1 VAVDGGSDVSSDSP
15 REPGD
20 LDSPRAPT
28 VIELAGVSQWFGSQ
42 VVLRDISL
50 SVSEGETLVIIGESG
65 CGKSVTLKLMMA
77 LLEASRG
84 RVLWRGR
91 PVKDRRE
98 SELLKERLR
107 FGFLFQGA
115 ALFDSM
121 PVYDNVAFG
130 LRQNTDLS
138 EQRIRAIV
146 QDRLKEVGL
155 QPGVCERKPADLSG
169 GMKKRVALAR
179 ALAMEPE
186 VMFYDEPTTGLDPV
200 MSDVINELI
209 LRTHE
214 RGNVTSIVVT
224 HDMRTVERVANRV
237 VMLAPLA
244 QLATGESQILFEG
257 TAQEAMSSSDPRVDQ
272 FVYGK
277 AGERIE
283 ELSH

>member
-1 VAVDGGSDVSSDSP
+1 MEPADEQRIEAAPAVP
-15 REPGD
+15 P
-20 LDSPRAPT
+20 
-28 VIELAGVSQWFGSQ
+28 VIEMAGVSQWFGSQ
-42 VVLRDISL
+42 MVLRDISL
-50 SVSEGETLVIIGESG
+50 SINEGETLVIIGESG

-77 LLEASRG
+77 LIEPSRG
-84 RVLWRGR
+84 RLSWRGR
-91 PVKDRRE
+91 SLKNRRE
-98 SELLKERLR
+98 SELAKERLR

-121 PVYDNVAFG
+121 SVYDNVAFG

-146 QDRLKEVGL
+146 QDRIKEVGL
-155 QPGVCERKPADLSG
+155 KPGVCERKPADLSG

-209 LRTHE
+209 LRTHD
-214 RGNVTSIVVT
+214 RGHVTSIVVT
-224 HDMRTVERVANRV
+224 HDMRTVDRVADRV
-237 VMLAPLA
+237 VMLCPVA
-244 QLATGESQILFEG
+244 QVPENESQILFEG
-257 TAQEAMSSSDPRVDQ
+257 TAAELMASTDPRVDQ

-283 ELSH
+283 ELSN

>member
-1 VAVDGGSDVSSDSP
+1 MEPADEQRIEAAPAVP
-15 REPGD
+15 P
-20 LDSPRAPT
+20 
-28 VIELAGVSQWFGSQ
+28 VIEMAGVSQWFGSQ
-42 VVLRDISL
+42 MVLRDISL
-50 SVSEGETLVIIGESG
+50 SINEGETLVIIGESG

-77 LLEASRG
+77 LIEPSRG
-84 RVLWRGR
+84 RLSWRGR
-91 PVKDRRE
+91 SLKNRRE
-98 SELLKERLR
+98 SELAKERLR

-121 PVYDNVAFG
+121 SVYDNVAFG

-146 QDRLKEVGL
+146 QDRIKEVGL
-155 QPGVCERKPADLSG
+155 KPGVCERKPADLSG

-209 LRTHE
+209 LRTHD
-214 RGNVTSIVVT
+214 RGHVTSIVVT
-224 HDMRTVERVANRV
+224 HDMRTVERVADRV
-237 VMLAPLA
+237 VMLCPVA
-244 QLATGESQILFEG
+244 QVPENESQILFEG
-257 TAQEAMSSSDPRVDQ
+257 TAAELMASTDPRVDQ

-283 ELSH
+283 ELSN

>member
-1 VAVDGGSDVSSDSP
+1 MDPADEQGIEAGP
-15 REPGD
+15 A
-20 LDSPRAPT
+20 APP
-28 VIELAGVSQWFGSQ
+28 VIEMAGVSQWFGSQ
-42 VVLRDISL
+42 LVLRDISL
-50 SVSEGETLVIIGESG
+50 SINEGETLVIIGESG

-77 LLEASRG
+77 LIEPSRG
-84 RVLWRGR
+84 RLSWRGR
-91 PVKDRRE
+91 SLKNRRE
-98 SELLKERLR
+98 SELAKERLR

-121 PVYDNVAFG
+121 SVYDNVAFG

-146 QDRLKEVGL
+146 QDRIKEVGL
-155 QPGVCERKPADLSG
+155 KPGVCERKPADLSG

-179 ALAMEPE
+179 ALALEPE

-209 LRTHE
+209 LRTHD
-214 RGNVTSIVVT
+214 RGHVTSIVVT
-224 HDMRTVERVANRV
+224 HDMRTVDRVADRV
-237 VMLAPLA
+237 VMLCPVA
-244 QLATGESQILFEG
+244 QVPENESQILFEG
-257 TAQEAMSSSDPRVDQ
+257 TAAELMASTDPRVDQ

-283 ELSH
+283 ELSN

>member
-1 VAVDGGSDVSSDSP
+1 MSSDSP
-15 REPGD
+15 QDESD
-20 LDSPRAPT
+20 FASPPAPI
-28 VIELAGVSQWFGSQ
+28 VIEMAGVSQWFGQQ

-50 SVSEGETLVIIGESG
+50 SVREGETLVIIGESG

-91 PVKDRRE
+91 AVRDRRE
-98 SELLKERLR
+98 SELAKERLR

-209 LRTHE
+209 LRTHD

-224 HDMRTVERVANRV
+224 HDMRTVERVADRV
-237 VMLAPLA
+237 MMLAPSRRWRPANRKSSLKGRPKRPCPPA
-244 QLATGESQILFEG
+244 IRALISSCTAKPENESRNCHTERSGEC
-257 TAQEAMSSSDPRVDQ
+257 
-272 FVYGK
+272 
-277 AGERIE
+277 
-283 ELSH
+283 

>member
-1 VAVDGGSDVSSDSP
+1 MT
-15 REPGD
+15 EPADEQGIEAA
-20 LDSPRAPT
+20 SIAPP
-28 VIELAGVSQWFGSQ
+28 VIEMAGVSQWFGSQ
-42 VVLRDISL
+42 MVLRDISL
-50 SVSEGETLVIIGESG
+50 SIKEGETLVIIGESG

-77 LLEASRG
+77 LIEPSRG
-84 RVLWRGR
+84 RLSWRGR
-91 PVKDRRE
+91 SLKTRRE
-98 SELLKERLR
+98 SELAKERLR

-121 PVYDNVAFG
+121 SVYDNVAFG

-146 QDRLKEVGL
+146 QDRIKEVGL
-155 QPGVCERKPADLSG
+155 KPGVCERKPADLSG

-209 LRTHE
+209 LRTHD
-214 RGNVTSIVVT
+214 RGHVTSIVVT
-224 HDMRTVERVANRV
+224 HDMRTVDRVADRV
-237 VMLAPLA
+237 VMLCPVA
-244 QLATGESQILFEG
+244 QVPENESQILFEG
-257 TAQEAMSSSDPRVDQ
+257 TAAELMASTDPRVDQ

-283 ELSH
+283 ELSN

>member
-1 VAVDGGSDVSSDSP
+1 VT
-15 REPGD
+15 EPADEQGIEAA
-20 LDSPRAPT
+20 SIAPP
-28 VIELAGVSQWFGSQ
+28 VIEMAGVSQWFGSQ
-42 VVLRDISL
+42 MVLRDISL
-50 SVSEGETLVIIGESG
+50 SIKEGETLVIIGESG

-77 LLEASRG
+77 LIEPSRG
-84 RVLWRGR
+84 RLSWRGR
-91 PVKDRRE
+91 SLKNRRE
-98 SELLKERLR
+98 SELAKERLR

-121 PVYDNVAFG
+121 SVYDNVAFG

-146 QDRLKEVGL
+146 QDRIKEVGL
-155 QPGVCERKPADLSG
+155 KPGVCERKPADLSG

-209 LRTHE
+209 LRTHD
-214 RGNVTSIVVT
+214 RGHVTSIVVT
-224 HDMRTVERVANRV
+224 HDMRTVDRVADRV
-237 VMLAPLA
+237 VMLCPVA
-244 QLATGESQILFEG
+244 QVPENESQILFEG
-257 TAQEAMSSSDPRVDQ
+257 TAAELMASTDPRVDQ

-283 ELSH
+283 ELSN

>member
-1 VAVDGGSDVSSDSP
+1 VAVAGGNAVT
-15 REPGD
+15 EPADEQGIEAA
-20 LDSPRAPT
+20 SIAPP
-28 VIELAGVSQWFGSQ
+28 VIEMAGVSQWFGSQ
-42 VVLRDISL
+42 MVLRDISL
-50 SVSEGETLVIIGESG
+50 SIKEGETLVIIGESG

-77 LLEASRG
+77 LIEPSRG
-84 RVLWRGR
+84 RLSWRGR
-91 PVKDRRE
+91 SLKNRRE
-98 SELLKERLR
+98 SELAKERLR

-121 PVYDNVAFG
+121 SVYDNVAFG

-146 QDRLKEVGL
+146 QDRIKEVGL
-155 QPGVCERKPADLSG
+155 KPGVCERKPADLSG

-209 LRTHE
+209 LRTHD
-214 RGNVTSIVVT
+214 RGHVTSIVVT
-224 HDMRTVERVANRV
+224 HDMRTVDRVADRV
-237 VMLAPLA
+237 VMLCPVA
-244 QLATGESQILFEG
+244 QVPENESQILFEG
-257 TAQEAMSSSDPRVDQ
+257 TAAELMASTDPRVDQ

-283 ELSH
+283 ELSN

>member
-1 VAVDGGSDVSSDSP
+1 MT
-15 REPGD
+15 EPADEQGIEAA
-20 LDSPRAPT
+20 SIAPP
-28 VIELAGVSQWFGSQ
+28 VIEMAGVSQWFGSQ
-42 VVLRDISL
+42 MVLRDISL
-50 SVSEGETLVIIGESG
+50 SIKEGETLVIIGESG

-77 LLEASRG
+77 LIEPSRG
-84 RVLWRGR
+84 RLSWRGR
-91 PVKDRRE
+91 SLKNRRE
-98 SELLKERLR
+98 SELAKERLR

-121 PVYDNVAFG
+121 SVYDNVAFG

-146 QDRLKEVGL
+146 QDRIKEVGL
-155 QPGVCERKPADLSG
+155 KPGVCERKPADLSG

-209 LRTHE
+209 LRTHD
-214 RGNVTSIVVT
+214 RGHVTSIVVT
-224 HDMRTVERVANRV
+224 HDMRTVDRVADRV
-237 VMLAPLA
+237 VMLCPVA
-244 QLATGESQILFEG
+244 QVPENESQILFEG
-257 TAQEAMSSSDPRVDQ
+257 TAAELMASTDPRVDQ

-283 ELSH
+283 ELSN

>member
-1 VAVDGGSDVSSDSP
+1 VAVAGGNAVT
-15 REPGD
+15 EPADEQGIEA
-20 LDSPRAPT
+20 APT
-28 VIELAGVSQWFGSQ
+28 APPVIEMAGVSQWFGSQ
-42 VVLRDISL
+42 MVLRDISL
-50 SVSEGETLVIIGESG
+50 SINEGETLVIIGESG

-77 LLEASRG
+77 LIEPSRG
-84 RVLWRGR
+84 RLSWRGR
-91 PVKDRRE
+91 SLKNRRE
-98 SELLKERLR
+98 SELAKERLR

-121 PVYDNVAFG
+121 SVYDNVAFG

-146 QDRLKEVGL
+146 QDRIKEVGL
-155 QPGVCERKPADLSG
+155 KPGVCERKPADLSG

-209 LRTHE
+209 LRTHD
-214 RGNVTSIVVT
+214 RGHVTSIVVT
-224 HDMRTVERVANRV
+224 HDMRTVERVADRV
-237 VMLAPLA
+237 VMLCPVA
-244 QLATGESQILFEG
+244 QVPENESQILFEG
-257 TAQEAMSSSDPRVDQ
+257 TAAELMASTDPRVDQ

-283 ELSH
+283 ELSN

>member
-1 VAVDGGSDVSSDSP
+1 
-15 REPGD
+15 
-20 LDSPRAPT
+20 
-28 VIELAGVSQWFGSQ
+28 

-50 SVSEGETLVIIGESG
+50 AVHEGETLVIIGESG

-77 LLEASRG
+77 LLDASRG
-84 RVLWRGR
+84 RVSWRGR

-244 QLATGESQILFEG
+244 QLAAGESQILFEG